1 MLTFRIEQICKY
13 TSMPSMMIETI
24 FYKRK
29 SNKQKQLKFKLKL
42 IEWDRQLPIILMF
55 YALMYVS
62 SIDRGKK
69 RRYKC
74 KCITAL
80 YTIQH
85 TKNKKVKT
93 FDYIC
98 AHVRTYVCI
107 RTIRYPFGFIIYV
120 NLTQLFSPCT
130 QFLAISCKNR
140 CTIVQ
145 KKNYNV
151 NVSSDLFLRCCCY
164 CCCCVH
170 FFCSELLCYC
180 TRIPKSIYFSIIHNF
195 KACFNFGSN
204 EIQMLFTADP
214 VDLAM
219 VVNASP
225 S

>member
-1 MLTFRIEQICKY
+1 MQ
-13 TSMPSMMIETI
+13 
-24 FYKRK
+24 
-29 SNKQKQLKFKLKL
+29 
-42 IEWDRQLPIILMF
+42 
-55 YALMYVS
+55 MYPF
-62 SIDRGKK
+62 
-69 RRYKC
+69 
-74 KCITAL
+74 TAL